1 MDSIERFDKFLYRMS
16 NGEYRLPTLLK
27 KYLKIN
33 CRIVDY
39 NVDPSFNYCVDG
51 LIMLDVADLP
61 KAEIDA
67 LSKDFKEEEREAI
80 YKRFDL

>member
-1 MDSIERFDKFLYRMS
+1 
-16 NGEYRLPTLLK
+16 
-27 KYLKIN
+27 
-33 CRIVDY
+33 
-39 NVDPSFNYCVDG
+39 
-51 LIMLDVADLP
+51 MLDVADLP